1 MFFWSIRMN
10 AATIQ
15 QNDQSVQQTDLL
27 VIGGGINGTGIA
39 RDAAGRGLSVLL
51 CEQDDLASAT
61 SSASSKLIHGGL
73 RYLEQYEFRLVREAL
88 AEREVLLNIAPHIV
102 RPLRFVLPHDHT
114 LRPVWMI
121 RAGLFLYDHLAKRS
135 ARLPGSRH
143 IRLDDDSPFSRPM
156 SERIKQGFIYSDCQV
171 DDSRL
176 VVLNAMDAQA
186 RGAQILT
193 RTTCTGARIENGRW
207 LVTLQDA
214 AGRHS
219 QVSAKVLVNAAGPW
233 VDNVLK
239 TVRDPDAQ
247 PRNHLRLIKGSHLV
261 TRKLYEGDHA
271 YILQNDDKRI
281 VFITPHRDAYSMIG
295 TTDVDFNGDA
305 RTAHISEE
313 ETDYLLSVVNRYLRQ
328 PVQREAIV
336 SSWAGV
342 RPLYDDAQGKAAAVT
357 RDYVFDVSGGKDGEP
372 AMLSI
377 FGGKIT
383 TYRKL
388 AEHALEKLQP
398 FLQQGPAW
406 TATAPLPGGRLPE
419 LDPQRYAQQ
428 LQTRYPWLDAALLAR
443 LVAAY
448 GSMTTEIIGD
458 ADSVAGLGMHFGHGL
473 YEAEA
478 RWLINREWAQST
490 QDILWRRTRL
500 GLKFSAGQQKTLEH
514 WLTGRTLAA
523 AMARNAFFEAAP
535 SR

>member
-1 MFFWSIRMN
+1 MS
-10 AATIQ
+10 AGTTQ
-15 QNDQSVQQTDLL
+15 QIDHPVRQTDLL
-27 VIGGGINGTGIA
+27 VVGGGINGAGIA

-51 CEQDDLASAT
+51 CEKDDLACAT

-121 RAGLFLYDHLAKRS
+121 RTGLFLYDHLAKRS
-135 ARLPGSRH
+135 DRLPGSHH
-143 IRLDDDSPFSRPM
+143 IRLDDGSAFAQPM
-156 SERIKQGFIYSDCQV
+156 NDRIRQGFIYSDCQV

-193 RTTCTGARIENGRW
+193 RTECTGARVQDGRW
-207 LVTLQDA
+207 LVTLRGEDGQEF
-214 AGRHS
+214 
-219 QVSAKVLVNAAGPW
+219 QVSARVLINAAGPW
-233 VDNVLK
+233 VENVLRS
-239 TVRDPDAQ
+239 VRDPNAKA
-247 PRNHLRLIKGSHLV
+247 RNRLRLIKGSHLV
-261 TRKLYEGDHA
+261 TRKLYQGDHA

-281 VFITPHRDAYSMIG
+281 VFITPHRDDYSMIG
-295 TTDVDFNGDA
+295 TTDVDFKGDA
-305 RTAHISEE
+305 HDAAISED
-313 ETDYLLSVVNRYLRQ
+313 ETKYLLSVVNRYLRQ
-328 PVQREAIV
+328 PVQKEDIV
-336 SSWAGV
+336 SSWSGV
-342 RPLYDDAQGKAAAVT
+342 RPLYDDAEGNASAVT
-357 RDYVFDVSGGKDGEP
+357 RDYVFDVTGGKNGEP

-388 AEHALEKLQP
+388 AEHALEKLEP
-398 FLQQGPAW
+398 FVKQGPAW
-406 TATAPLPGGRLPE
+406 TSTAPLPGADLSPANPE
-419 LDPQRYAQQ
+419 AYTRQ
-428 LQTRYPWLDAALLAR
+428 LQSRYPWLDAAIVTR

-458 ADSVAGLGMHFGHGL
+458 ARSTSDLGQHFGHGL
-473 YEAEA
+473 YEAEVN
-478 RWLINREWAQST
+478 WLVSREWAKTT

-500 GLKFSAGQQKTLEH
+500 GLKFSADEEQ
-514 WLTGRTLAA
+514 TLAQWLQA
-523 AMARNAFFEAAP
+523 
-535 SR
+535 

>member
-1 MFFWSIRMN
+1 MS
-10 AATIQ
+10 AAAIQ
-15 QNDQSVQQTDLL
+15 QNDQSSHQVDLL

-88 AEREVLLNIAPHIV
+88 AEREVLLNIATHIV

-143 IRLDDDSPFSRPM
+143 IRLDDGSPFALPM
-156 SERIKQGFIYSDCQV
+156 SDRIKQGFIYSDCQV

-186 RGAQILT
+186 RGAHILT
-193 RTTCTGARIENGRW
+193 RTACTGARIQNGRW
-207 LVTLQDA
+207 QVSLQDA
-214 AGRHS
+214 TGRQS

-233 VDNVLK
+233 VDKVLK
-239 TVRDPDAQ
+239 TLHDPDAQ
-247 PRNHLRLIKGSHLV
+247 PRSHLRLIKGSHLV

-281 VFITPHRDAYSMIG
+281 VFITPHRDNYSMIG

-305 RTAHISEE
+305 RNAQISDE
-313 ETDYLLSVVNRYLRQ
+313 ETDYLLSVVNRYLRE
-328 PVQREAIV
+328 PLQRDAIV
-336 SSWAGV
+336 SSWSGV
-342 RPLYDDAQGKAAAVT
+342 RPLYDDAEGKAAAVT
-357 RDYVFDVSGGKDGEP
+357 RDYVFDVSGGKEGEP

-406 TATAPLPGGRLPE
+406 TSMASLPGGQLPD
-419 LDPQRYAQQ
+419 LDPQHYAEQ
-428 LQTRYPWLDAALLAR
+428 LQTRYPWLDSALLDR
-443 LVAAY
+443 LIAAY
-448 GSMTTEIIGD
+448 GTMTTEIIGD

-500 GLKFSAGQQKTLEH
+500 GLAFSAGQQQTLEH

-523 AMARNAFFEAAP
+523 AAARDAIFQAVPTN
-535 SR
+535 

>member
-1 MFFWSIRMN
+1 MN
-10 AATIQ
+10 AATIEH
-15 QNDQSVQQTDLL
+15 NDSPARQVDLL
-27 VIGGGINGTGIA
+27 VIGGGINGAGIA
-39 RDAAGRGLSVLL
+39 RDAVGRGVSVLL
-51 CEQDDLASAT
+51 CEKDDLASAT

-121 RAGLFLYDHLAKRS
+121 RAGLFLYDRLAKRS
-135 ARLPGSRH
+135 PRLPGSRH
-143 IRLDDDSPFSRPM
+143 IRLDDGSAFAQPM
-156 SERIKQGFIYSDCQV
+156 NEHIKQGFIYSDCQV

-176 VVLNAMDAQA
+176 VVLTAMDAQS

-193 RTTCTGARIENGRW
+193 RTACLGARIHKGRW
-207 LVTLQDA
+207 LVTLQDEK
-214 AGRHS
+214 GRRL
-219 QVSAKVLVNAAGPW
+219 QVSAGVLVNAAGPW
-233 VDNVLK
+233 VENVQK
-239 TVRDPDAQ
+239 TVHDPNA
-247 PRNHLRLIKGSHLV
+247 NAHSHLRLIKGSHLV

-295 TTDVDFNGDA
+295 TTDVDFQGDA
-305 RTAHISEE
+305 RTASISEE

-328 PVQREAIV
+328 PVQRDDIV
-336 SSWAGV
+336 GSWAGV
-342 RPLYDDAQGKAAAVT
+342 RPLYDDAEGRASAVT
-357 RDYVFDVSGGKDGEP
+357 RDYIFDVTGGKDGEP

-383 TYRKL
+383 TYRRL

-398 FLQQGPAW
+398 FLKLGPAW
-406 TATAPLPGGRLPE
+406 TATACLPGGQLHD
-419 LDPQRYAQQ
+419 LDPSDYLLKLQARY
-428 LQTRYPWLDAALLAR
+428 RWMDPGLLAR

-448 GSMTTEIIGD
+448 GAMTTEIIGD

-478 RWLINREWAQST
+478 RWLINREWAQTT

-500 GLKFSAGQQKTLEH
+500 GLQFSEGQQRTLEH

-523 AMARNAFFEAAP
+523 AIARQTYFDSAEAVQ
-535 SR
+535 SSL

>member
-1 MFFWSIRMN
+1 MN
-10 AATIQ
+10 AASIEH
-15 QNDQSVQQTDLL
+15 NDSPARQVDLL

-39 RDAAGRGLSVLL
+39 RDAAGRGVSVLL
-51 CEQDDLASAT
+51 CEKDDLASAT

-121 RAGLFLYDHLAKRS
+121 RAGLFLYDRLAKRS
-135 ARLPGSRH
+135 PRLPGSRH
-143 IRLDDDSPFSRPM
+143 IRLDDGSAFAQPM
-156 SERIKQGFIYSDCQV
+156 NEHIKQGFTYSDCQV

-176 VVLNAMDAQA
+176 VVLTAMDAQS

-193 RTTCTGARIENGRW
+193 RTACLGARIHNGRW
-207 LVTLQDA
+207 LVTLQDEQ
-214 AGRHS
+214 GRRL
-219 QVSAKVLVNAAGPW
+219 QVSAGVLVNAAGPW
-233 VDNVLK
+233 VENVQK
-239 TVRDPDAQ
+239 TVHDPNA
-247 PRNHLRLIKGSHLV
+247 NAHSHLRLIKGSHLV

-295 TTDVDFNGDA
+295 TTDVDFQGDA
-305 RTAHISEE
+305 RTASISEE

-328 PVQREAIV
+328 PVQRDDIV
-336 SSWAGV
+336 GSWAGV
-342 RPLYDDAQGKAAAVT
+342 RPLYDDAKGRASAVT
-357 RDYVFDVSGGKDGEP
+357 RDYVFDVTGGKDGEP

-383 TYRKL
+383 TYRRL
-388 AEHALEKLQP
+388 AEHALDKLQP
-398 FLQQGPAW
+398 FLKLGPRW
-406 TATAPLPGGRLPE
+406 TATACLPGGQLHD
-419 LDPQRYAQQ
+419 LDPSDYLLKLQARY
-428 LQTRYPWLDAALLAR
+428 RWMDPGLLAR

-448 GSMTTEIIGD
+448 GAMTTEIIGD
-458 ADSVAGLGMHFGHGL
+458 ADSVNGLGMHFGHGL

-478 RWLINREWAQST
+478 RWLINREWAQTT

-500 GLKFSAGQQKTLEH
+500 GLKFSEGQQRTLEH
-514 WLTGRTLAA
+514 WLAGRTLAA
-523 AMARNAFFEAAP
+523 AVARQTYFESAETAQ
-535 SR
+535 STL

>member
-1 MFFWSIRMN
+1 MS
-10 AATIQ
+10 AGTTQ
-15 QNDQSVQQTDLL
+15 QNDQPDRQADLL
-27 VIGGGINGTGIA
+27 VIGGGINGAGIA

-51 CEQDDLASAT
+51 CEKDDLASAT

-102 RPLRFVLPHDHT
+102 RPLRFVLPHDKT

-121 RAGLFLYDHLAKRS
+121 RTGLFLYDHLARRS
-135 ARLPGSRH
+135 NRLPGSSH
-143 IRLDDDSPFSRPM
+143 IRLDDDSAFAQPM
-156 SERIKQGFIYSDCQV
+156 NDQIKQGFVYSDCQV

-193 RTTCTGARIENGRW
+193 RTACTGATVQDGRW
-207 LVTLQDA
+207 LVTLRDA
-214 AGRHS
+214 KGRES
-219 QVSAKVLVNAAGPW
+219 RVSTKVLVNAAGPW
-233 VDNVLK
+233 VENVQRS
-239 TVRDPDAQ
+239 VNDPNAKA
-247 PRNHLRLIKGSHLV
+247 RNHLRLIKGSHLV

-281 VFITPHRDAYSMIG
+281 VFITPHRDDYSMIG
-295 TTDVDFNGDA
+295 TTDVDFTGDA
-305 RTAHISEE
+305 RDARISED
-313 ETDYLLSVVNRYLRQ
+313 ETDYLLSVVNRYLRE
-328 PVQREAIV
+328 PVQQQDIV
-336 SSWAGV
+336 SSWSGV
-342 RPLYDDAQGKAAAVT
+342 RPLYDDAQGNASAVT
-357 RDYVFDVSGGKDGEP
+357 RDYVFDVTGGKDGEP

-398 FLQQGPAW
+398 FINQGAAW
-406 TATAPLPGGRLPE
+406 TSTAPLPGGE
-419 LDPQRYAQQ
+419 LSVPDPHAYVKQ
-428 LQTRYPWLDAALLAR
+428 LQTQYPWLDDALLNR

-448 GSMTTEIIGD
+448 GSMTTEIIGNTQ
-458 ADSVAGLGMHFGHGL
+458 SVSGLGMHFGHGL

-478 RWLINREWAQST
+478 NWLITREWART
-490 QDILWRRTRL
+490 TEDILWRRTRL
-500 GLKFSAGQQKTLEH
+500 GLKFNAGQE
-514 WLTGRTLAA
+514 RTLAHWLEG
-523 AMARNAFFEAAP
+523 RVP
-535 SR
+535 SIRQ